1 MGGRTVELRVRAHHS
16 RQRSVEEAWM
26 CRAKLSGHR
35 PRACPSRAR
44 VVCGREGVAC
54 ERHTVQGKG
63 GVMRPGLAQKA
74 VGDIR
79 RDVPGGNVFAAI
91 FGVDS
96 EHARTESRGDG
107 RAGGRV
113 MGARVQGGGEH
124 TCRWCHG
131 SLESRWGGPSHA
143 AARPAAGSPA
153 AAAPPSAPRLR
164 SVPATRAPFAAPSC
178 LPAPAQCTAGVSGR
192 GCPEGG
198 RAGGRVAAAPPTAK
212 PVRCTRARSK
222 QVFSPGRAGETRSAP
237 ERSFQHCKACS
248 AQSHAPGRAPSH
260 CSEAFRKPVSSQHED
275 AKQS

>member
-1 MGGRTVELRVRAHHS
+1 MEPCKTCTRTGNRAVLRLGTRPFTLWQKETTTSSRCEIWWHLGRTPNVHFSGAAMGGRTVELRVRAHHS

-63 GVMRPGLAQKA
+63 GVMRPGFAQKA

-107 RAGGRV
+107 R
-113 MGARVQGGGEH
+113 
-124 TCRWCHG
+124 
-131 SLESRWGGPSHA
+131 
-143 AARPAAGSPA
+143 
-153 AAAPPSAPRLR
+153 
-164 SVPATRAPFAAPSC
+164 
-178 LPAPAQCTAGVSGR
+178 
-192 GCPEGG
+192 GG
-198 RAGGRVAAAPPTAK
+198 RAGDGCHSDGCRCYGCHKQRHKPIAVAPIARPP
-212 PVRCTRARSK
+212 
-222 QVFSPGRAGETRSAP
+222 
-237 ERSFQHCKACS
+237 
-248 AQSHAPGRAPSH
+248 
-260 CSEAFRKPVSSQHED
+260 
-275 AKQS
+275 